1 MGAGKEDVLVGRG
14 SFLAYLAIIGA
25 AALFGFVLNNNY
37 FLRLGTYIAIY
48 SIVTIGLNLLFGNA
62 GQISL
67 GHAGFFA
74 IGAYGTAV
82 LSKNFNLPF
91 LAALVLAA
99 LLAGLIGVLVGYTAL
114 RLKGHYLA
122 MATLAFGLV
131 VFGLLVEVDYTGST
145 AGIIGIP
152 PISIFDYRIV
162 APREIYWFAWAVVA
176 VVYLVSLS
184 LLSSRVGRALTA
196 IREDEVAA
204 ATMGIDVARYK
215 IQVFAISAGYAGIAG
230 GVYAAY
236 MGIINPFSF
245 NVELSITLLIMIV
258 VGGLGSVPGSILGVA
273 ILEILPEFGR
283 EWENIRLTA
292 YGLLVVLL
300 IVFAPKGLAGFIA
313 SLADVIER
321 IRSKYRRALLEK
333 APLADR

>member
-1 MGAGKEDVLVGRG
+1 MVGRG
-14 SFLAYLAIIGA
+14 AFAAYVAIMA
-25 AALFGFVLNNNY
+25 VAALGGFVLNDNY
-37 FLRLGTYIAIY
+37 FLRLGTYVAIY

-82 LSKNFNLPF
+82 LAKNFHLPF
-91 LAALVLAA
+91 LAALVFAA
-99 LLAGLIGVLVGYTAL
+99 VLAGLIGVLVGYTAL

-122 MATLAFGLV
+122 MATLAFGLIV
-131 VFGLLVEVDYTGST
+131 YGLLVEVDYTGST
-145 AGIIGIP
+145 AGILGIP
-152 PISIFDYRIV
+152 PISVFDFKII
-162 APREIYWFAWAVVA
+162 APRDIYWFAWAVVA
-176 VVYLVSLS
+176 IVYLVSLS

-204 ATMGIDVARYK
+204 GAMGIDVARYK
-215 IQVFAISAGYAGIAG
+215 IQVFAISACYAGIAG
-230 GVYAAY
+230 GIYAAY

-245 NVELSITLLIMIV
+245 NVELSVTLLIMIV

-273 ILEILPEFGR
+273 ILEIMPEFAR
-283 EWENIRLTA
+283 EWENFRLTA

-300 IVFAPKGLAGFIA
+300 IIFAPKGVAGFFSSLSNWIA
-313 SLADVIER
+313 RLKPALER
-321 IRSKYRRALLEK
+321 SSVAER
-333 APLADR
+333 

>member
-1 MGAGKEDVLVGRG
+1 MVRRGA
-14 SFLAYLAIIGA
+14 FLTYIAIIGA
-25 AALFGFVLNNNY
+25 AVLLGFLLSDNY
-37 FLRLGTYIAIY
+37 FLRIGAYIAIY

-82 LSKNFNLPF
+82 LTKNFHVPF

-122 MATLAFGLV
+122 MATLAFGLI
-131 VFGLLVEVDYTGST
+131 VFGLLVEIDYTGGT
-145 AGIIGIP
+145 AGFLGIP
-152 PISIFDYRIV
+152 PISIFDFKIV
-162 APREIYWFAWAVVA
+162 APRHVYWFAWTGVA
-176 VVYLVSLS
+176 LVYLVSLS

-196 IREDEVAA
+196 IREDEIAA
-204 ATMGIDVARYK
+204 ATMGINVARYK
-215 IQVFAISAGYAGIAG
+215 IQVFALSAGYAGIAG

-236 MGIINPFSF
+236 LGIINPYSF
-245 NVELSITLLIMIV
+245 NVELSLTLVIMIV

-283 EWENIRLTA
+283 EWENYRLMA
-292 YGLLVVLL
+292 YGILVVLL
-300 IVFAPKGLAGFIA
+300 IVFAPKGLAGFMD
-313 SLADVIER
+313 SLADSIAKIKLGLER
-321 IRSKYRRALLEK
+321 SRI
-333 APLADR
+333 ADR

>member
-1 MGAGKEDVLVGRG
+1 LVGR
-14 SFLAYLAIIGA
+14 SAFAAYVIIIGA
-25 AALFGFVLNNNY
+25 AALGGFILNDNY
-37 FLRLGTYIAIY
+37 FLRLGTYVAIY

-82 LSKNFNLPF
+82 LTKHFHLPF
-91 LAALVLAA
+91 LEGLVLAA
-99 LLAGLIGVLVGYTAL
+99 VLAGLIGVLVGYTAL

-122 MATLAFGLV
+122 MATLAFGLIV
-131 VFGLLVEVDYTGST
+131 YGLLLEVDYTGS
-145 AGIIGIP
+145 ASGILGIP
-152 PISIFDYRIV
+152 PISIFDFKITE
-162 APREIYWFAWAVVA
+162 PRDIYWFAWAVVA
-176 VVYLVSLS
+176 LVYLVSLS

-204 ATMGIDVARYK
+204 GTMGIDVARYK
-215 IQVFAISAGYAGIAG
+215 IQVFALSACYAGIAG
-230 GVYAAY
+230 GIYAAY

-245 NVELSITLLIMIV
+245 NAELSITLLIMIV

-273 ILEILPEFGR
+273 ILEILPEFAR
-283 EWENIRLTA
+283 EWENFRLTA

-300 IVFAPKGLAGFIA
+300 IVFAPKGVAGFFENVSNWTA
-313 SLADVIER
+313 KPKPKPEWGRSTLAER
-321 IRSKYRRALLEK
+321 
-333 APLADR
+333 

>member
-1 MGAGKEDVLVGRG
+1 MVGRG
-14 SFLAYLAIIGA
+14 AFLAYIAILAV
-25 AALFGFVLNNNY
+25 AALGGLILSDNY

-82 LSKNFNLPF
+82 LSKNFHVPF

-122 MATLAFGLV
+122 MATLAFGLIV
-131 VFGLLVEVDYTGST
+131 YGLLLEVDYTGST
-145 AGIIGIP
+145 AGILGIP
-152 PISIFDYRIV
+152 PISIFNFQITE
-162 APREIYWFAWAVVA
+162 PRDIYWFAWAVVA
-176 VVYLVSLS
+176 IVYLISLS

-204 ATMGIDVARYK
+204 STMGIDVARYK
-215 IQVFAISAGYAGIAG
+215 IQVFAISAAYAGIAG
-230 GVYAAY
+230 GIYAAY

-245 NVELSITLLIMIV
+245 NAELSITLLIMIV

-273 ILEILPEFGR
+273 ILEILPEFAR
-283 EWENIRLTA
+283 EWENFRLTA

-300 IVFAPKGLAGFIA
+300 ILFAPRGLAGLLA
-313 SLADVIER
+313 SLANWIGRLKPGLTRSPVAER
-321 IRSKYRRALLEK
+321 
-333 APLADR
+333 

>member
-1 MGAGKEDVLVGRG
+1 MVGRG
-14 SFLAYLAIIGA
+14 AFLAYIAIIAVA
-25 AALFGFVLNNNY
+25 AFAGLVLSDNY

-82 LSKNFNLPF
+82 LSKNFHIPF

-145 AGIIGIP
+145 AGILGIP
-152 PISIFDYRIV
+152 PISFFDFKIT
-162 APREIYWFAWAVVA
+162 APRDIYWFAWIVVA

-204 ATMGIDVARYK
+204 GTMGIDVARYK
-215 IQVFAISAGYAGIAG
+215 IQVFAISACYAGIAG
-230 GVYAAY
+230 GIYAAY

-273 ILEILPEFGR
+273 ILEILPEFAR
-283 EWENIRLTA
+283 EWENFRLTA

-300 IVFAPKGLAGFIA
+300 IVFAPRGLAGFFG
-313 SLADVIER
+313 SLADLIGR
-321 IRSKYRRALLEK
+321 IKPGLKRS
-333 APLADR
+333 PVADR

>member
-1 MGAGKEDVLVGRG
+1 MVGR
-14 SFLAYLAIIGA
+14 SAFLSYVAIIGV
-25 AALFGFVLNNNY
+25 AALAGLVLSDNY
-37 FLRLGTYIAIY
+37 FLRIGTYIAIY

-67 GHAGFFA
+67 GQAGFFA

-82 LSKNFNLPF
+82 LSKNFHIPF
-91 LAALVLAA
+91 LGAVVLAA

-122 MATLAFGLV
+122 MATLAFGLIV
-131 VFGLLVEVDYTGST
+131 YGLLLEIDYTGST
-145 AGIIGIP
+145 SGILGIP
-152 PISIFDYRIV
+152 PIAIFDFKITT
-162 APREIYWFAWAVVA
+162 PREIYWFAWFVVA
-176 VVYLVSLS
+176 AVYLISLS

-204 ATMGIDVARYK
+204 STMGIDVARFK
-215 IQVFAISAGYAGIAG
+215 IQVFAIAACYAGVAG
-230 GVYAAY
+230 GIYAAY

-273 ILEILPEFGR
+273 ILEILPEFAR
-283 EWENIRLTA
+283 EWENFRLTG
-292 YGLLVVLL
+292 YGLLVVVL
-300 IVFAPKGLAGFIA
+300 IIFAPKGLAGFIA
-313 SLADVIER
+313 SLPGWLGRFKPGPARSPVAER
-321 IRSKYRRALLEK
+321 
-333 APLADR
+333 